1 VPAKFLNHWSD
12 YGTVTLV
19 HCINKV

>member
-1 VPAKFLNHWSD
+1 MPAEFLNHWSD